1 MSLVKSLQPYL
12 IDLNCLLSLYKQPPI
27 NPNWTEDDLEDYMDR
42 QKFGLNIYRLCGN
55 KAELSVNFPG
65 KLEYWYHD
73 MY

>member
-1 MSLVKSLQPYL
+1 M
-12 IDLNCLLSLYKQPPI
+12 